1 MSEYEPIQ
9 CVQHEIIEDR
19 TVRRIECEVAYRV
32 EGNGQ
37 TWRYAGKLVDVFGR
51 DGAGFV
57 VLQTGEHVRSDQVL
71 LLPLDEVEF

>member
-1 MSEYEPIQ
+1 MSEYEPTQ

-32 EGNGQ
+32 EGNEQ
-37 TWRYAGKLVDVFGR
+37 TWRYAGKLVDVLGR

-57 VLQTGEHVRSDQVL
+57 ALQAGEHVRSDQGL
-71 LLPLDEVEF
+71 LLPLDEVDF